1 MKENHKGARFTNGTV
16 EWKGFLNVR
25 QIKTQQSSERESWK
39 CARYKQNN
47 LMKEN
52 PKSARD
58 TNVTSNEKVPK
69 ITRDTNIT
77 IQWKRMLKVREML
90 M

>member
-1 MKENHKGARFTNGTV
+1 
-16 EWKGFLNVR
+16 
-25 QIKTQQSSERESWK
+25 
-39 CARYKQNN
+39 
-47 LMKEN
+47 MKEN

-77 IQWKRMLKVREML
+77 IQWKRMLKVCEML

>member
-1 MKENHKGARFTNGTV
+1 MKENPESARDTSKTIQ
-16 EWKGFLNVR
+16 WKRILKVR
-25 QIKTQQSSERESWK
+25 G
-39 CARYKQNN
+39 YKRNN
-47 LMKEN
+47 PVKEN

>member
-39 CARYKQNN
+39 CAGYKQNN

-69 ITRDTNIT
+69 NYA
-77 IQWKRMLKVREML
+77 WYKHNNSMKNNA
-90 M
+90 